1 MVFEIEL
8 LSWVDWM
15 KNYEEVC
22 RMRSLNPACVSSTAS
37 ARRATLTCLM
47 RKPRRTRHGRRPRP
61 SSNGC
66 VFIST
71 VPPLPPSPRACAL
84 AVKFAG
90 KVHDEPRPRAGEL
103 ARRPLRLGES
113 RTAPGRQRAAILRFR
128 EGARRGARVRSRE
141 RAPRDRARLGAHFPR
156 FRCKK
161 TRINACRA
169 RPMDSRGERAPSRS
183 T

>member
-1 MVFEIEL
+1 MGGLDEEL
-8 LSWVDWM
+8 RGGVSRALVQPCARVVNRARARAQGDPDM
-15 KNYEEVC
+15 FDEE
-22 RMRSLNPACVSSTAS
+22 TAS
-37 ARRATLTCLM
+37 DAAWEKAKTELEWVC
-47 RKPRRTRHGRRPRP
+47 
-61 SSNGC
+61 
-66 VFIST
+66 FIST

-103 ARRPLRLGES
+103 ARRPLRLGKS